1 MGKDKKYDESSW
13 EDRIAELR
21 AQQRVVRTPNPSDP
35 GYIRQK
41 QAGKLWVRERFEAL
55 LDKDSFNEVGSI
67 TGKPIY
73 DEKTGEL
80 VSFVPANLLTGWGR
94 VDGRKVFVTAD
105 DFSVRGG
112 HADGGIA
119 HKAPHGETLARKFR
133 VPLIRLLDGSSGG
146 GSVTT
151 CKTPNFPC
159 ICIQKTLECSDL
171 SSGSTYI
178 PTLAGLGQSLDT
190 MAVVPVASALL
201 GPVVGLAAAKA
212 VTSHFSVMVRGL
224 SQLFAAGPPVVKEAT
239 FENLTKEQLGGWE
252 IHGRNGTIDNV
263 VNTELEAFLEIRR
276 FLSFLPSN
284 IFSLPASVQ
293 TNDLVDRREEELI
306 RIIPKRRGRRY
317 DMRRVIGLI
326 VDLDGRNTDGGDRK
340 STFFEIGVTW
350 GSNVI
355 TGLSRMAG
363 KTVGVIANDCTVN
376 GGAIDAFGSQKVTRF
391 VNLCNHFR
399 IPILN
404 LVDQPGFAIGSLA
417 ERMATIRHGA
427 TAMAAIYNAS
437 IPIYTV
443 IVRRAFGVAGSVFA
457 DPEDG
462 RNTRVAWP
470 SADWGSLPLEGGIE
484 AAYKRQLDAA
494 GSKDPEARNQLMNEL
509 LEKFEPVR
517 NPIRYAN
524 KFGVEEIVDPR
535 DTRPLIC
542 DWVTHA
548 YEHVLPQLVTLTAAS
563 YGLDG
568 KLSSGRG
575 YKL

>member
-1 MGKDKKYDESSW
+1 
-13 EDRIAELR
+13 
-21 AQQRVVRTPNPSDP
+21 
-35 GYIRQK
+35 
-41 QAGKLWVRERFEAL
+41 
-55 LDKDSFNEVGSI
+55 
-67 TGKPIY
+67 
-73 DEKTGEL
+73 
-80 VSFVPANLLTGWGR
+80 
-94 VDGRKVFVTAD
+94 
-105 DFSVRGG
+105 
-112 HADGGIA
+112 
-119 HKAPHGETLARKFR
+119 
-133 VPLIRLLDGSSGG
+133 
-146 GSVTT
+146 
-151 CKTPNFPC
+151 
-159 ICIQKTLECSDL
+159 
-171 SSGSTYI
+171 
-178 PTLAGLGQSLDT
+178 

-212 VTSHFSVMVRGL
+212 VTSHFSVM
-224 SQLFAAGPPVVKEAT
+224 LFAAGPPVVKEAT

-293 TNDLVDRREEELI
+293 TNDSVDRREEELI
-306 RIIPKRRGRRY
+306 RIIPKRRGRMY

-404 LVDQPGFAIGSLA
+404 LVDQPGSLA